1 LFKNN
6 IFNILMT
13 GRDMNMPSRDI
24 LIAVA
29 HPSEEEA
36 VRHAVTH
43 THVDC
48 DILVTG
54 VGGPAMAW
62 ALQKYFSEG
71 PVPSLVI
78 GAGIAGSYRAS
89 LNTGSV
95 VIAHSDCFA
104 DMGIDDNGTFLPLF
118 RSGMKGPD
126 SYPFTEGRIYCSG
139 RWFDHLTG
147 KFSAVTAATV
157 NMSSGSQA
165 VIDRI
170 RLTWDP
176 DIETMEGAW
185 LAYLCAMSRT
195 DWLSVRAISN
205 MVEPRNPEK
214 WNIPLALQQ
223 LRQAMTGILK
233 LIEKG

>member
-1 LFKNN
+1 
-6 IFNILMT
+6 MT
-13 GRDMNMPSRDI
+13 GRHTDIGSRDI

-36 VRHAVTH
+36 VRHAVADSS
-43 THVDC
+43 VGC

-78 GAGIAGSYRAS
+78 GAGIAGSYRPS
-89 LNTGSV
+89 LTNGSV

-118 RSGMKGPD
+118 RSGMTGSD
-126 SYPFTEGRIYCSG
+126 SYPFTEGRIRCSG
-139 RWFDHLTG
+139 KWFDLLAG
-147 KFSAVTAATV
+147 KYSAVKAATV

-185 LAYLCAMSRT
+185 LAYLCAMSHT
-195 DWLSVRAISN
+195 GWLSVRAISN
-205 MVEPRNPEK
+205 MVEPRNREK
-214 WNIPLALQQ
+214 WNISLALQQ
-223 LRQAMTGILK
+223 LRLAMTDILNIIGK
-233 LIEKG
+233 E

>member
-1 LFKNN
+1 
-6 IFNILMT
+6 MT
-13 GRDMNMPSRDI
+13 ERPVDIRSGNI

-36 VRHAVTH
+36 VRHAVTDSH
-43 THVDC
+43 FNC

-62 ALQKYFSEG
+62 ALQKRFSEG
-71 PVPSLVI
+71 PVPALVI
-78 GAGIAGSYRAS
+78 GVGIAGSYRPS

-95 VIAHSDCFA
+95 VLARSDCFA

-118 RSGMKGPD
+118 RSGMAEPD
-126 SYPFTEGRIYCSG
+126 SYPFTDGRILCSG
-139 RWFDHLTG
+139 RWFDLLAGEYST
-147 KFSAVTAATV
+147 VTAATV
-157 NMSSGSQA
+157 NMTSGSQA

-170 RLTWDP
+170 RHTWDP

-195 DWLSVRAISN
+195 DWLSVRAVSN
-205 MVEPRNPEK
+205 MVEPRNPGK
-214 WNIPLALQQ
+214 WDIPLALEQ
-223 LRQAMTGILK
+223 LSLTMTDILNMIGK
-233 LIEKG
+233 V